1 MSKATFT
8 EMQQR
13 KQGSLTSTND
23 SNKIDVYRKAT
34 RATTKATFIEKHQK
48 QRSQTSNNDSN
59 ERDIYREGV

>member
-13 KQGSLTSTND
+13 NQGSLTSTND
-23 SNKIDVYRKAT
+23 SDKIDVYREEK

-48 QRSQTSNNDSN
+48 QRSTK
-59 ERDIYREGV
+59 